1 LFQEEDSEEKESSI
15 DKLEEKVK
23 IVVQAPDFD
32 FMAELDDDEDVWIS
46 DEEEKVKIANQN
58 INDTKALNSVVT
70 EEIIALNGNEPTNQ
84 NTESKPNLEAENQKI
99 LNDMN
104 ERISKLRECLEK
116 EEMEKT
122 RRLREDQDAKLQ
134 QVQLK
139 IETELKNR
147 EKNIRDGAERT
158 LEKLRDELASTMEK
172 QLSAIKVEK
181 QVAIDLEKS
190 EIKKHRESL
199 AANLSR
205 LKEDLIAEYE
215 LKMEEERAALRN
227 EHENKLDRL
236 RHQIKFTYS
245 KEVNSVENQLL
256 EQRRQKQANLEQ
268 ELLNKEEDLA
278 SKLQDQFEQRHKE
291 KKAELEKQ
299 LKEDLARIQREAQ
312 SEKHKKM
319 VALKEEMDRQVES
332 ARQGFR
338 EDHNK
343 ALDKMKTDQLIAV
356 ESLRMTL
363 QKEEEE
369 MHVAHRAKL
378 AALSEKLN
386 TEYESR
392 LKRLKEIADRKAKL
406 LVEEDARGTKYDQSG
421 AGALSRNF
429 TEAES
434 FNNQRCEH
442 LQRQVQIIF

>member
-1 LFQEEDSEEKESSI
+1 M
-15 DKLEEKVK
+15 K

-32 FMAELDDDEDVWIS
+32 FMAELDDDDDDVWIS
-46 DEEEKVKIANQN
+46 DEDMKVKIANQN
-58 INDTKALNSVVT
+58 INDSKVLVIEATK
-70 EEIIALNGNEPTNQ
+70 EIIPLNGNEPGNQ
-84 NTESKPNLEAENQKI
+84 NTESKPNLEAEKQKI
-99 LNDMN
+99 RNDVN

-116 EEMEKT
+116 EEIEKT
-122 RRLREDQDAKLQ
+122 QRLREDQKTKLQ
-134 QVQLK
+134 QVELK

-199 AANLSR
+199 AANLGR
-205 LKEDLIAEYE
+205 LKEDLEAEYE
-215 LKMEEERAALRN
+215 LKMKEESAALRR

-236 RHQIKFTYS
+236 RQQINFTYS
-245 KEVNSVENQLL
+245 KEVSTVENQLL
-256 EQRRQKQANLEQ
+256 EQKRQKQANLEQ
-268 ELLNKEEDLA
+268 ELQHKEEDLA
-278 SKLQDQFEQRHKE
+278 SKLQEQFEQRHKE

-356 ESLRMTL
+356 ESLRMAL

-386 TEYESR
+386 VEYESR

-406 LVEEDARGTKYDQSG
+406 LVEEDARGAKYDQGG
-421 AGALSRNF
+421 ASSLSRNF

-442 LQRQVQIIF
+442 LQRQVNNCILF